1 MNPGSTSNAIR
12 NERTYRAISY
22 ALVFL
27 MMGCMVMIVG
37 NLIDTALPN
46 WHSSMLVGILLL
58 ILIDRLYTYRQLKTL
73 TPLSSEWLLTLGAQW
88 IVILSFSRFLL
99 SYADG
104 VDSLVA
110 ELSLWARGD
119 IASLFTPEFVITLL
133 LAFAAWIVAAQFLEL
148 LDEIGLDMK
157 FALHENPAY
166 IQSNTLPAHQRLLD
180 LILSLGIVLV
190 ILTALTRLNVR
201 TLLTSTDGLPSVE
214 WSYFSGAEA
223 GALLYFVFG
232 LALLSLSRLMS
243 LQTHWNQLRIPV
255 SSQHLPRQ
263 WAVYSLLFLL
273 ILAVVVSLLPAGDS
287 LGFFSM
293 LRTLF
298 GFLFVVLAFVG
309 QLIVVLAL
317 ILFSL
322 PFLLFGKAPPFIMG
336 STPPPMPVM
345 PPVEPELPATSGA
358 VWALIRSILLWG
370 ALLVL
375 ISFAFKQFVR
385 QHDGILAA
393 LQKSRVINWLILA
406 WQWLYKNV
414 DTARTSVSRAITDGW
429 QSIVAR
435 LEGKRL
441 LPPLGLIHLRAL
453 DPRRRILFFYLAM
466 IRRGGEQGWTRKLSQ
481 TPSEYAVHLEK
492 VLPSASEDIDS
503 ITEAFIQARY
513 TRQEID
519 VNSAD
524 RIKAIWGR
532 IRRALQSKSQKE
544 QFDDK

>member
-1 MNPGSTSNAIR
+1 MNPGSSSNVIP
-12 NERTYRAISY
+12 NERTYRSISY

-27 MMGCMVMIVG
+27 MMACMVMIVG
-37 NLIDTALPN
+37 NLIHTTLPN
-46 WHSSMLVGILLL
+46 WHAGMMAGILLL
-58 ILIDRLYTYRQLKTL
+58 ILIDRLYTYQQSKTL
-73 TPLSSEWLLTLGAQW
+73 TPLSSEWMITLGAQW
-88 IVILSFSRFLL
+88 IVILLFSRFLL

-110 ELSLWARGD
+110 DLSFWARGD

-133 LAFAAWIVAAQFLEL
+133 LAFAAWTVAAHFLEL

-166 IQSNTLPAHQRLLD
+166 IQSNTLPAHQRLLN
-180 LILSLGIVLV
+180 LIMSTGIVLV
-190 ILTALTRLNVR
+190 ILTFFARLNLR
-201 TLLTSTDGLPSVE
+201 TILANTGGLPLVE
-214 WSYFSGAEA
+214 LSRFSGAEA

-255 SSQHLPRQ
+255 SSRHLPRQ
-263 WAVYSLLFLL
+263 WALYSLLFLL
-273 ILAVVVSLLPAGDS
+273 TLAVFISLLPAGDS

-309 QLIVVLAL
+309 QLIVALVL
-317 ILFSL
+317 ILLSL
-322 PFLLFGKAPPFIMG
+322 PFLLFGKAPPFIMR
-336 STPPPMPVM
+336 SNPPTMPVM
-345 PPVEPELPATSGA
+345 PPVGPELPAISSA
-358 VWALIRSILLWG
+358 LWVLIRSILIWG
-370 ALLVL
+370 ALLAL
-375 ISFAFKQFVR
+375 IFFAFKQFVK

-393 LQKSRVINWLILA
+393 LRKSQVINWLILM
-406 WQWLYKNV
+406 WQWLYNNV
-414 DTARTSVSRAITDGW
+414 DTARTSLSRAITDGW

-441 LPPLGLIHLRAL
+441 LPRPGFIRLRSL
-453 DPRRRILFFYLAM
+453 DPRRRILYYYLAM
-466 IRRGGEQGWTRKLSQ
+466 IRRGGEQGWMRKFSQ
-481 TPSEYAVHLEK
+481 TPSEYAVHLER

-513 TRQEID
+513 SRQEID
-519 VNSAD
+519 SHKAD
-524 RIKAIWGR
+524 SIKATWGR
-532 IRRALQSKSQKE
+532 IRRALQSKSKNE
-544 QFDDK
+544 QFGNK